1 MIARMSYPVRP
12 VTVTAR
18 VPAAADA
25 VFDFVSD
32 TRNDP
37 IWCPNVSSVSQI
49 GGDGVTVGAHFQFH
63 QTVQARGRDLE
74 SDVEVQV
81 VELGERRIVWEVED
95 RFQTRVISLEV
106 TGDGGESLV
115 TQTTRATFKRNPGLA
130 RWFYPMMARR
140 VFRDQLGRLA
150 EHFG

>member
-1 MIARMSYPVRP
+1 MSYPVRP
-12 VTVTAR
+12 VTVTTR
-18 VPAAADA
+18 IPAAADV

-49 GGDGVTVGAHFQFH
+49 EGDGVAVGACFRFH

-74 SDVEVQV
+74 SDVEVEV

-95 RFQTRVISLEV
+95 RFQTRVISLEIA
-106 TGDGGESLV
+106 GDGGESLV
-115 TQTTRATFKRNPGLA
+115 TQTTKASFKRKPGLA

-140 VFRDQLGRLA
+140 VFRDQLSRLA